1 MLDHIG
7 VNVSD
12 YESAKAF
19 YVAALA
25 PLGYTLAFEP
35 IAGVGGFSIGDRGS
49 QGAFPLWIAEGR
61 GAPTVAHIAFTAPDR
76 ATVDAFH
83 AAALAAG
90 GTDNGAPGI
99 REHYHPDYYGAYVLT
114 ADGVNLEAVCHRPE

>member
-7 VNVSD
+7 LNVSD
-12 YESAKAF
+12 YDSARDF
-19 YVAALA
+19 YVAAPA
-25 PLGYTLAFEP
+25 PLGMHLAAEP
-35 IAGVGGFSIGDRGS
+35 IAKVGGFSAGPRGP

-61 GAPTVAHIAFTAPDR
+61 GDPTSGHVALTAPDR

-83 AAALAAG
+83 AAAIAAG

-99 REHYHPDYYGAYVLT
+99 REIHHPNCYGAYVLT
-114 ADGVNLEAVCHRPE
+114 ADGVNLEAVCHLPA

>member
-19 YVAALA
+19 YALA
-25 PLGYTLAFEP
+25 MEP
-35 IAGVGGFSIGDRGS
+35 IAGVGGFSMGDRGP
-49 QGAFPLWIAEGR
+49 QGAFPFWIGEGR
-61 GAPTVAHIAFTAPDR
+61 GAPTVGHIAFTATDR

-90 GTDNGAPGI
+90 GADNGAPGI
-99 REHYHPDYYGAYVLT
+99 RELYHPDYYGAYVLT
-114 ADGVNLEAVCHRPE
+114 ADGLNLEAVCHLPQ

>member
-19 YVAALA
+19 YSAALA
-25 PLGYTLAFEP
+25 PLGYTLAYEP
-35 IAGVGGFSIGDRGS
+35 IAGVGGFSIGDRGA

-61 GAPTVAHIAFTAPDR
+61 GAPTIAHIAFTAPDR

-83 AAALAAG
+83 AAAVAAG

-99 REHYHPDYYGAYVLT
+99 RALYHPDYYGAYVLT

>member
-25 PLGYTLAFEP
+25 PLGYQLAFEP
-35 IAGVGGFSIGDRGS
+35 IASVGGWGVSGFVRVQNLTDKKYIGSAFLNPDLVGGSPAAFEPGLPRTFVFSLS
-49 QGAFPLWIAEGR
+49 LGR
-61 GAPTVAHIAFTAPDR
+61 R
-76 ATVDAFH
+76 
-83 AAALAAG
+83 
-90 GTDNGAPGI
+90 
-99 REHYHPDYYGAYVLT
+99 R
-114 ADGVNLEAVCHRPE
+114 